1 MTLFVVIGLGYCWWI
16 RWRPTFRGGIDYR
29 FYASLLGVLIVI
41 AAISTALLAQASPA
55 YDASGLSPERAFGA
69 VRSVSL
75 LGIGLVLLWI
85 ACRHLLVRAS
95 ALDLLG
101 TVGGFLILNL
111 GFALPY
117 TTWFATTYNSAH
129 LWQGGKTPLWAYFDI
144 HGLFLFLVVSLL
156 TWETVSWLRSTPME
170 ALRGRMRS
178 VRLGGGAV
186 LAILALSII
195 MALAHY
201 QVALIVLPLLSWIA
215 ILFFRPDQS
224 RAMRYLLV
232 LIGLALSMTLGVE
245 IIVIGGDI
253 GRQNTVFKF
262 YIQVWLLLS
271 VAGGAAFSALW
282 RAADR
287 WPSRLR
293 LLWSVPCIALFCLAG
308 AFPIVATRARS
319 LDRMAPDLPLTLDG
333 LEYMTR
339 SKHHESAPD
348 KGRFEVIDLSVDYQ
362 LIRWLQEN
370 VEGSPAIMEGR
381 RYPSEYQWNG
391 RISITT
397 GLPSVVGWG
406 FHQRQQ
412 RTFHP
417 LPRWVEQREQ
427 NVRTFY
433 DTPHIDVAVDI
444 LNHFDV
450 KYVIRSGLEE
460 VHSTAEGLEKFDRM
474 VEAGLLSVAYAVDG
488 GVIYQ
493 VNDDALMKY
502 LLERYQ

>member
-1 MTLFVVIGLGYCWWI
+1 
-16 RWRPTFRGGIDYR
+16 
-29 FYASLLGVLIVI
+29 
-41 AAISTALLAQASPA
+41 
-55 YDASGLSPERAFGA
+55 
-69 VRSVSL
+69 
-75 LGIGLVLLWI
+75 
-85 ACRHLLVRAS
+85 
-95 ALDLLG
+95 
-101 TVGGFLILNL
+101 
-111 GFALPY
+111 
-117 TTWFATTYNSAH
+117 
-129 LWQGGKTPLWAYFDI
+129 
-144 HGLFLFLVVSLL
+144 
-156 TWETVSWLRSTPME
+156 
-170 ALRGRMRS
+170 
-178 VRLGGGAV
+178 
-186 LAILALSII
+186 

-333 LEYMTR
+333 LEYMTLA
-339 SKHHESAPD
+339 KHHESAPD
-348 KGRFEVIDLSVDYQ
+348 KGRFEVIDLSVDHQ

-417 LPRWVEQREQ
+417 LPRWVEQREN

-433 DTPHIDVAVDI
+433 DTPNIDVAVDI